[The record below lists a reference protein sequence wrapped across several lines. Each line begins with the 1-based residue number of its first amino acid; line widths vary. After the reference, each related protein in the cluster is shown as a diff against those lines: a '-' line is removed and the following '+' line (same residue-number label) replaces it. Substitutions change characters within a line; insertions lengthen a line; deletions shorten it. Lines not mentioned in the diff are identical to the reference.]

1 MNTAK
6 QMTWLLF
13 ALVSLAFS
21 GWYFASSKHVTRLD
35 AYTLSTTA
43 DTIIHA
49 LTVHQFDING
59 HLVHSLKTPLLRHI
73 ALNNT
78 HWLKTPHIIVQQD
91 NQPAW
96 DIHAEQATALYGG
109 QQITFNKN
117 VVIHQNKD
125 EHTEEST
132 FTTQEITY
140 FTKDKLATT
149 PLDITYER
157 AGNIV
162 QSKGMKAY
170 LADKR
175 VVLLSNARGTYVP
188 NHG

>member
-1 MNTAK
+1 
-6 QMTWLLF
+6 MTWLLL

-21 GWYFASSKHVTRLD
+21 GWYFASSKAVMRLD
-35 AYTLSTTA
+35 AHTLSTTA
-43 DTIIHA
+43 DTVINE
-49 LTVHQFDING
+49 LSVHQFDTNG
-59 HLVHSLKTPLLRHI
+59 HLVHSLTTPLMRHI
-73 ALNNT
+73 SLNNT
-78 HWLKTPHIIVQQD
+78 NWLKSPHIIVKQD

-96 DIHAEQATALYGG
+96 EIHAEQATALYGG
-109 QQITFNKN
+109 QQITFNKD

-132 FTTQEITY
+132 LSTDSMTY

-149 PLDITYER
+149 LLDITYER
-157 AGNIV
+157 AGSIV
-162 QSKGMKAY
+162 KSTGMKAY

-175 VVLLSNARGTYVP
+175 VVLLSNARGTYGP